1 MGAFEMMGAL
11 DARHREEHG
20 VTPARMLTGR
30 AGDLAAALIPL
41 GRVKPILKCR
51 YLVKGWLD
59 QGAFSVVY
67 GESNVGKT
75 FLAMDLALHVAA
87 GMDWH
92 GSRVPSGDKW
102 AGPVIY
108 VASEGGSG
116 IHNRVEAMRRDNPEL
131 MRRVEERG
139 DFLLLKTGLDLCTSD
154 DSQWLVEAIGTMPRK
169 PSLIVVDTLA
179 RAMGNGDENTAK
191 DMGQFVRSVDHLREV
206 TGAHVM
212 VIHHSGKDASKGAR
226 GSGSLR
232 AAADTEIELTR
243 DGDTI
248 MAEQRKQRDMPCE
261 GVFAYTLKS
270 VFLGMDDDGDRVTSA
285 VVTPAEAV
293 TRKNKVKL
301 TGTDKIGMQALSD
314 ALAKHGERKSGDMFP
329 SNRQCVSLE
338 HWREFCDRHS
348 LSSGEG
354 DSSKRTA
361 FHKLKNRLQDK
372 EIVRIVDGFVWKVE
386 GDDRSQS
393 RGNAIPEREN
403 ASAAPFPSEQGTP
416 VCPANTGQN
425 DQRSH
430 RSPTV
435 PENAGNA
442 GHAAVPTVPALY
454 KSGNEGTLTQPSNEG
469 QSKTGPTPAPS
480 PATDLAWHQGSEVV
494 PDDGENVAPSPAL
507 TPPDPDA
514 IRAAFDDYAAT
525 DNPKDERAWR

>member
-1 MGAFEMMGAL
+1 MGFYEMGAI
-11 DARHREEHG
+11 DARHRQDHG
-20 VTPARMLTGR
+20 VTAARLLTGR

-41 GRVKPILKCR
+41 GKVRPILKSR

-87 GMDWH
+87 GEDWH
-92 GSRVPSGDKW
+92 GNRVPADEKR

-116 IHNRVEAMRRDNPEL
+116 IHNRIEAMRRDNPEL

-154 DSQWLVEAIGTMPRK
+154 DSQWLVEAIANLPRK

-179 RAMGNGDENTAK
+179 RAMGGGDENTAK
-191 DMGQFVRSVDHLREV
+191 DMGQFVRSVDHLREA

-243 DGDTI
+243 NGDTI

-270 VFLGMDDDGDRVTSA
+270 VFLGTDDDGDAVTSA
-285 VVTPAEAV
+285 VVQAADIQRTDKRQRLSGRAQVALDALKEVITESGRVIESADLPSVPVVELDTWRAACDRVGLTDSDNPQTQARIFRRHRDTLMDKNRIRIFDSYVWLADKADRQRTPA
-293 TRKNKVKL
+293 
-301 TGTDKIGMQALSD
+301 
-314 ALAKHGERKSGDMFP
+314 DM
-329 SNRQCVSLE
+329 
-338 HWREFCDRHS
+338 
-348 LSSGEG
+348 
-354 DSSKRTA
+354 
-361 FHKLKNRLQDK
+361 
-372 EIVRIVDGFVWKVE
+372 
-386 GDDRSQS
+386 
-393 RGNAIPEREN
+393 
-403 ASAAPFPSEQGTP
+403 SAAQADGHGHPPIRGVP
-416 VCPANTGQN
+416 CPATPR
-425 DQRSH
+425 RSDD
-430 RSPTV
+430 
-435 PENAGNA
+435 
-442 GHAAVPTVPALY
+442 
-454 KSGNEGTLTQPSNEG
+454 LTS
-469 QSKTGPTPAPS
+469 S
-480 PATDLAWHQGSEVV
+480 PAIT
-494 PDDGENVAPSPAL
+494 
-507 TPPDPDA
+507 TDPDT
-514 IRAAFDDYAAT
+514 FD
-525 DNPKDERAWR
+525 PEMWR

>member
-1 MGAFEMMGAL
+1 MGAFEMMGAI
-11 DARHREEHG
+11 DARHRADHG
-20 VTPARMLTGR
+20 VTPARLLTGR

-75 FLAMDLALHVAA
+75 FFAMDLAVHVAA
-87 GMDWH
+87 GLDWH
-92 GSRVPSGDKW
+92 GSRVPAGDKH

-116 IHNRVEAMRRDNPEL
+116 IHNRIEAMRRDNPDL

-154 DSQWLVEAIGTMPRK
+154 DSQWLAEAIGSMPRK

-248 MAEQRKQRDMPCE
+248 MAEQRKQRDMPCD

-285 VVTPAEAV
+285 VVERTDIQRTDRRQKLSGRAQVALDTLKEVMATKGRTVQSPNLPNVPVVEIEAWRAACDSVGLTDSENPQTQARIFRRHRDTLMDKDRIRIWESYVWLADKADRQRTPA
-293 TRKNKVKL
+293 
-301 TGTDKIGMQALSD
+301 DKSAPD
-314 ALAKHGERKSGDMFP
+314 ADGHGHPPIRGVP
-329 SNRQCVSLE
+329 CP
-338 HWREFCDRHS
+338 
-348 LSSGEG
+348 
-354 DSSKRTA
+354 A
-361 FHKLKNRLQDK
+361 
-372 EIVRIVDGFVWKVE
+372 
-386 GDDRSQS
+386 
-393 RGNAIPEREN
+393 RGNEPVAEVFPETGEN
-403 ASAAPFPSEQGTP
+403 PLP
-416 VCPANTGQN
+416 
-425 DQRSH
+425 
-430 RSPTV
+430 
-435 PENAGNA
+435 
-442 GHAAVPTVPALY
+442 
-454 KSGNEGTLTQPSNEG
+454 QPSTK
-469 QSKTGPTPAPS
+469 Q
-480 PATDLAWHQGSEVV
+480 
-494 PDDGENVAPSPAL
+494 
-507 TPPDPDA
+507 PDPEA
-514 IRAAFDDYAAT
+514 IAAAFEDYAAT
-525 DNPKDERAWR
+525 DNPKDERAWQ